1 LSHAET
7 ILIIESEPE
16 TQRFLRQS
24 VLGPVGYRTLSAF
37 DGHSGLILA
46 SEQHF
51 DLLIL
56 DVHLPGKS
64 GLDILREFRRQD
76 HNQPAIMILS
86 PDCEKTILPSL
97 HLGVKDFLQRPL
109 SEQDVLSVVTN
120 ALAESRWQRERAYM
134 THAITEQVKNWAL
147 LHEIGQAITST
158 LEEPHI
164 LRHLVKGINQLM
176 RVEAG
181 SLFVVDD
188 STGSL
193 GLKITLQGDH
203 DMTEI
208 AHLQSPQRIAEWV
221 AQHNQPV
228 LVPDVLKD
236 QRFFSAIDQKID
248 LCIRS
253 VLAVPLSHKGK
264 VMGVIQVINPCDT
277 KAEFNQNDLET
288 LQILAA
294 YVAVAVENARLHA
307 KVRQAVKLATLKQ
320 TVVTLSHYINNS
332 LAVFTMISETLRSE
346 IQNGGVPSPK
356 RLLKW
361 ADAMYSE
368 CTRIA
373 KTIAV
378 LNQVTSPRAAT
389 YLGETQM
396 IDIDAELQT
405 ALKYVKDELSNG

>member
-1 LSHAET
+1 MSHAET
-7 ILIIESEPE
+7 ILIIENEPE

-24 VLGPVGYRTLSAF
+24 ILGPVGYRTLSAF

-46 SEQHF
+46 LEEHS
-51 DLLIL
+51 DLLLL
-56 DVHLPGKS
+56 DMHLPGKS
-64 GLDILREFRRQD
+64 GLDILREFRRQG
-76 HNQPAIMILS
+76 HNQPAIMIVS
-86 PDCEKTILPSL
+86 PGCEKVILQAL
-97 HLGVKDFLQRPL
+97 RLGVKDFLQRPFD
-109 SEQDVLSVVTN
+109 EQDVLNAVTN
-120 ALAESRWQRERAYM
+120 ALAESRWQRERVYM
-134 THAITEQVKNWAL
+134 TQAITKQVKNWAL
-147 LHEIGQAITST
+147 LHEIGQTITST

-181 SLFVVDD
+181 SLFIVDD
-188 STGSL
+188 SNGCL
-193 GLKITLQGDH
+193 GLKVTLQGDN
-203 DMTEI
+203 DMTET
-208 AHLQSPQRIAEWV
+208 AHLQPPQKIAEWV
-221 AQHNQPV
+221 AKHNQPV
-228 LVPDVLKD
+228 LVPDALKD
-236 QRFFSAIDQKID
+236 QRFFSAIDEKIE
-248 LCIRS
+248 LCVRS
-253 VLAVPLSHKGK
+253 VLAVPLSHNGK
-264 VMGVIQVINPCDT
+264 VMGVIQVINPCDAN
-277 KAEFNQNDLET
+277 AEFNQTDLET

-332 LAVFTMISETLRSE
+332 LAVFAMISEALRTE

-378 LNQVTSPRAAT
+378 LNQVTSPRATT

-396 IDIDAELQT
+396 IDIDAELHK
-405 ALKYVKDELSNG
+405 ALKYVQDELSNG